1 MAWFKV
7 DDTFHTSRKVKSIP
21 ARHRL
26 AAVGL
31 WTVAGSWCSQE
42 LTDGHVPTYM
52 IREWGATPKVVDALV
67 SAGLWDREHDGFVF
81 RSWVEYNPSK
91 ARVED
96 ERAASKA
103 RMEASRARRRA
114 KRAGQ
119 EGDNGNVAAQHPRNS
134 DGVLRRPDPTRPDPT
149 HISTKSSCSS
159 ASPPSDPA
167 PSPASDYPADFE
179 AFWSVYPRKAGKRKA
194 LAAWKRARKRVTND
208 ELIAG
213 ALRYAQDPNR
223 EDRYTKH
230 GESWLNGDCW
240 GDDPLPSRDGPS
252 PVTSKVA
259 GWLDLANQLHH
270 EQQPDVIQ
278 GELLP

>member
-42 LTDGHVPTYM
+42 LTDGRVPGYM

-167 PSPASDYPADFE
+167 PSYPADFE
-179 AFWSVYPRKAGKRKA
+179 EFWEHYPRKSD
-194 LAAWKRARKRVTND
+194 KRAALKAWQKAIRRASND
-208 ELIAG
+208 VLIAG
-213 ALRYAQDPNR
+213 AIRYAQDPNR
-223 EDRYTKH
+223 EDAFTKH
-230 GESWLNGDCW
+230 GSTWLNADGW
-240 GDDPLPSRDGPS
+240 LNDPLPDRNGSR
-252 PVTSKVA
+252 VASKVE
-259 GWLDLANQLHH
+259 GWLDLANQLNQ
-270 EQQPDVIQ
+270 EQHQPVIQ